1 MIGRWIFVRD
11 GRLRG
16 RAKLV
21 LAGLFL
27 LALFFAFPLRL
38 ALGWSGAG
46 ERGVTARV
54 VEGTVWSGLVG
65 DLRLGALPLGD
76 VAVGL
81 RPLPLLIGRREF
93 SLERLAIPGTPEF
106 SGIASGGNGWLALR
120 DVQGQVALGESLGAL
135 PASALGFRDFAVSME
150 AGQCRTAK
158 GQVSL
163 ILAPLSELVPT
174 PVALSGEARCNKG
187 ALYVPMSGPSGMEKL
202 FLRLEPDGRW
212 RADLVLSGLPVEISS
227 PLLDSG
233 FSARPG
239 GIGMSAEGRL

>member
-11 GRLRG
+11 GRLSG

-21 LAGLFL
+21 LA
-27 LALFFAFPLRL
+27 ALFFVALIVAFPLRL

-46 ERGVTARV
+46 ERGVTAR
-54 VEGTVWSGLVG
+54 EIGGTVWNGAVG

-93 SLERLAIPGTPEF
+93 SLERLALAGTPEF
-106 SGIASGGNGWLALR
+106 SGIASGGRDWLALR
-120 DVQGQVALGESLGAL
+120 EVQGQVTLGESLGAL
-135 PASALGFRDFAVSME
+135 PATALGFRDFSVAME
-150 AGQCRTAK
+150 AGQCRAAS

-163 ILAPLSELVPT
+163 ILAPLSELVPI
-174 PVALSGEARCNKG
+174 PVALSGEARCSKG

-202 FLRLEPDGRW
+202 FLRLEPDGSW
-212 RADLVLSGLPVEISS
+212 RADLVLSGLPVELAA

-239 GIGMSAEGRL
+239 GIGLSASGRL

>member
-11 GRLRG
+11 GRLSA

-27 LALFFAFPLRL
+27 LALIAAFPLRL

-46 ERGVTARV
+46 ERGVTARA

-76 VAVGL
+76 LAVGL
-81 RPLPLLIGRREF
+81 RPLPLLIGRPEF
-93 SLERLAIPGTPEF
+93 SLERLVVAGTPEF
-106 SGIASGGNGWLALR
+106 SAIASGGSGRVALR
-120 DVQGQVALGESLGAL
+120 DVQGQVMLGESLGAL
-135 PASALGFRDFAVSME
+135 PATTLGFRDFAMTME
-150 AGQCRTAK
+150 GGQCRTAK

-163 ILAPLSELVPT
+163 ILAPLSDLVPT
-174 PVALSGEARCNKG
+174 PVALSGEARCSKG

-212 RADLVLSGLPVEISS
+212 RADLVLSGLPVEMAA
-227 PLLDSG
+227 PLLDNG

-239 GIGMSAEGRL
+239 GIGMSAQGRL